1 MSKRIPGILAV
12 IVVIF
17 LLMEM
22 TFQIRQQENKE
33 AVEPENVSPLLVWYT
48 DPDIQTYMEETAA
61 EASKS
66 LGVEIQTE
74 LVSEV
79 DYMENISEKSMAEEM
94 TGPGSLCGSYIPAWK
109 SSAGWSCPA
118 RQSSHRLRRHTG
130 RKRSMQ

>member
-22 TFQIRQQENKE
+22 TFQTRQQENKE

-61 EASKS
+61 EGLKKS
-66 LGVEIQTE
+66 RCGD
-74 LVSEV
+74 S
-79 DYMENISEKSMAEEM
+79 DG
-94 TGPGSLCGSYIPAWK
+94 TGIGS
-109 SSAGWSCPA
+109 
-118 RQSSHRLRRHTG
+118 RLYG
-130 RKRSMQ
+130 KYQ

>member
-22 TFQIRQQENKE
+22 TFQTRQQENKE

-79 DYMENISEKSMAEEM
+79 DYMENISEKSMAE
-94 TGPGSLCGSYIPAWK
+94 
-109 SSAGWSCPA
+109 
-118 RQSSHRLRRHTG
+118 
-130 RKRSMQ
+130 

>member
-1 MSKRIPGILAV
+1 
-12 IVVIF
+12 
-17 LLMEM
+17 
-22 TFQIRQQENKE
+22 
-33 AVEPENVSPLLVWYT
+33 
-48 DPDIQTYMEETAA
+48 MEETAA

-94 TGPGSLCGSYIPAWK
+94 TGPDLYVAATSQLGKAAQVGLALPA
-109 SSAGWSCPA
+109 
-118 RQSSHRLRRHTG
+118 SSHRLRRHTG

>member
-22 TFQIRQQENKE
+22 TFQTRQQENKE

-79 DYMENISEKSMAEEM
+79 DYMENISDKILYWISKKEYQLTKENYEE
-94 TGPGSLCGSYIPAWK
+94 YI
-109 SSAGWSCPA
+109 
-118 RQSSHRLRRHTG
+118 
-130 RKRSMQ
+130 RKNLEFYKNYNYDSIFE

>member
-12 IVVIF
+12 ILVIF

-22 TFQIRQQENKE
+22 TFQTRQQENKE

-66 LGVEIQTE
+66 RCGD
-74 LVSEV
+74 S
-79 DYMENISEKSMAEEM
+79 DG
-94 TGPGSLCGSYIPAWK
+94 TGIGS
-109 SSAGWSCPA
+109 
-118 RQSSHRLRRHTG
+118 RLYG
-130 RKRSMQ
+130 KYQ